1 MHISSEQLNTQQ
13 THFFRTAKHTT
24 NTFASH
30 FPHVAKLKM
39 AVGVETQ
46 GDRGGWGSWTEEMDE
61 VAPSWEKGSGTAPS
75 WDNPRYWTKWDLAV
89 GVKRR
94 GMVKRRREMVKRG
107 TRPVISKKQITYP
120 HLISVEDWL
129 TWKKEHDVAERLKSI
144 KAHIAKEDIKGKTR
158 IAGVEEEEMEEAELV
173 AMVSS
178 MDSGAK
184 IVMIKEGGVTQYFV
198 VVHMM
203 GPSNV
208 TTKFT
213 PWVEK
218 EQTKEKTVG
227 GQLRGVEQEVMNL
240 LFQLSS
246 LK

>member
-1 MHISSEQLNTQQ
+1 MQ
-13 THFFRTAKHTT
+13 
-24 NTFASH
+24 
-30 FPHVAKLKM
+30 V
-39 AVGVETQ
+39 
-46 GDRGGWGSWTEEMDE
+46 DR
-61 VAPSWEKGSGTAPS
+61 VPS
-75 WDNPRYWTKWDLAV
+75 WDDPNYWAKWDLQLKPAEPAERPPARA
-89 GVKRR
+89 RR
-94 GMVKRRREMVKRG
+94 ATVKRRRR
-107 TRPVISKKQITYP
+107 TRPIIVKKQTTYP
-120 HLISVEDWL
+120 HLMRVEDWL
-129 TWKKEHDVAERLKSI
+129 TWKKEHDVTERLKSI

-227 GQLRGVEQEVMNL
+227 GQLRGVEQEVKNL